1 LYVPKHYGET
11 DLAVLHALIEAH
23 PLGAWVAPGGAPPT
37 PLVVNHLPFL
47 VDRGRGR
54 FGTLVGHVARANP
67 VWRGT
72 VPGAA
77 SVVIFQGPEGYVSP
91 SWYASKREHGR
102 VVPTWDYAVVHAHGV
117 VRIVDDTAWLR
128 DLVER
133 LTAKHEAGRRE
144 PWQVTDAPGD
154 YIARRLEAIVGVEM
168 PIERLE
174 GKWKMSQKESE
185 ADRRGVA
192 EGLRAERG
200 DAAEP
205 LARLIEKPRSS

>member
-1 LYVPKHYGET
+1 LYVPKHYEET
-11 DLAVLHALIEAH
+11 DLGVLHALIEGH
-23 PLGAWVAPGGAPPT
+23 PLGAWVAPGAPPM
-37 PLVVNHLPFL
+37 PLMVNHLPFL

-72 VPGAA
+72 AAGVA
-77 SVVIFQGPEGYVSP
+77 SVVIFQGPEGYISP

-102 VVPTWDYAVVHAHGV
+102 VVPTWDYAVVHAHGI
-117 VRIVDDTAWLR
+117 VRFVDDIAWLR

-144 PWQVTDAPGD
+144 PWQVSDAPGD

-185 ADRRGVA
+185 ADRRGVV